1 MGQQKVVCRYNII
14 QNFNTEKEER
24 KRKKSGFFKIS
35 YLITGT
41 VAFLLVL
48 RIRITYFCERFF
60 TCKFRFELRN
70 RITNELC
77 VIFPSER
84 VVEQLKKDNSI

>member
-14 QNFNTEKEER
+14 QNFNTEKGER

-48 RIRITYFCERFF
+48 RIRNSASLIFVNVF
-60 TCKFRFELRN
+60 LRASFVLN
-70 RITNELC
+70 
-77 VIFPSER
+77 
-84 VVEQLKKDNSI
+84 